1 MKGVQSHMDII
12 RYVNN
17 GKTLRFNCV
26 EGSDKFEH
34 APIIE
39 GEIISLPNSCENL
52 QCNQYLRN
60 YPGYLDEDVRQ
71 QIESDRG
78 MLETKNQQGMT
89 FQQSQQYMQNS
100 QYVETPVQSWQ
111 SQQDS
116 VPTVPIEERRS
127 VGLLLKDAYELNKY
141 EEKSQIDAKIRIAEY
156 SGKKAVDQSFK
167 EDGRTNEAQNR
178 IAVSSNALEN
188 NQENE
193 SRTITNDEIK
203 NIALEFIHCYALVTV
218 RVQGQI
224 NRVYTMRSSKYNRH
238 IYVDKN
244 YIREKYIEFVE
255 NNLPENV
262 ECPKPMT
269 LEKEFQR
276 MFYYI
281 DKLEYSGLKVLKNY
295 QVMFLNGYWDIKTNY
310 VYPVEIEE
318 RNLYFNTY
326 SIEINLP
333 SELFPPKAF
342 SLFLCDMLDTKT
354 CAVDIAYEMIGAM
367 LTPLPLKTIFV
378 FQGKSK
384 GGKSR
389 LARIIQGLFMPDA
402 VYPIDSLSQIADER
416 IMKPSEMPINLIYL
430 DELGR
435 NKLTAEQIK
444 QLKIFSSGSDRL
456 GVNPKILISTN
467 YGIYTSDGIIEP
479 ALKNRLAVLSFPKI
493 MENVDRR
500 VANFEKNHL
509 EAERDTIIYWSLYNF
524 HLALKKNHD
533 RDYPFSYKFSINSCI
548 EDNSVVNSELTPN
561 ELQSIDQAINNPSQP
576 NTSNESKSKNSPTFF
591 NAPQKISD
599 KNEKLLELL
608 RENFERT
615 DKEEEYL
622 MADTVLQIIEELMP
636 GTNGKVQNVGKT
648 VKAVFGDDCSWSRR
662 KDNKTWYKIKRKL

>member
-1 MKGVQSHMDII
+1 MDVIQ
-12 RYVNN
+12 YVFN
-17 GKTLRFNCV
+17 GKTVKYNCV

-34 APIIE
+34 VPIIE
-39 GEIISLPNSCENL
+39 EKIISLPNSCEDF
-52 QCNQYLRN
+52 LR
-60 YPGYLDEDVRQ
+60 
-71 QIESDRG
+71 QINESDRG
-78 MLETKNQQGMT
+78 MSGTKNQQCMT

-100 QYVETPVQSWQ
+100 QYVKTPVQNWQ

-116 VPTVPIEERRS
+116 IPTVPIEERRS

-178 IAVSSNALEN
+178 IEVSSNVLEN
-188 NQENE
+188 NQENK
-193 SRTITNDEIK
+193 SRTITNDEFK
-203 NIALEFIHCYALVTV
+203 NIAQEFIRYYALVTV

-224 NRVYTMRSSKYNRH
+224 NRVYTMRSSEYNRH

-262 ECPKPMT
+262 EFPKLMT
-269 LEKEFQR
+269 LEKESQR

-281 DKLEYSGLKVLKNY
+281 DKLEDSGLKVLKNY
-295 QVMFLNGYWDIKTNY
+295 QVMFLNGYWDIKTGKIY
-310 VYPVEIEE
+310 HVEIEE

-326 SIEINLP
+326 SIEIDLP
-333 SELFPPKAF
+333 STLFSPKAF
-342 SLFLCDMLDTKT
+342 SLLLCDMLGTKT

-389 LARIIQGLFMPDA
+389 LARIIQSLFMPDA
-402 VYPIDSLSQIADER
+402 IYPIDSLSQIADER

-435 NKLTAEQIK
+435 NKPTAEQIK

-561 ELQSIDQAINNPSQP
+561 ELQSIDQAINNPSQL

-622 MADTVLQIIEELMP
+622 MADTVLQIIEKLMP
-636 GTNGKVQNVGKT
+636 GTNGRVQDVGKP

-662 KDNKTWYKIKRKL
+662 KDNKTWYKIKLKL

>member
-1 MKGVQSHMDII
+1 MRSHMDVIQ
-12 RYVNN
+12 YVFN
-17 GKTLRFNCV
+17 GKTVKYNCV

-34 APIIE
+34 VPIVE
-39 GEIISLPNSCENL
+39 EEIISLPNSCEDL
-52 QCNQYLRN
+52 QYTQSLRN

-71 QIESDRG
+71 QIEYDMRR
-78 MLETKNQQGMT
+78 LETKNQQGMT

-116 VPTVPIEERRS
+116 FSIVPIEERKN

-238 IYVDKN
+238 IYVDKS

-262 ECPKPMT
+262 ECPKLMT

-276 MFYYI
+276 MFHYI
-281 DKLEYSGLKVLKNY
+281 DKLEDSGLKVLKNY

-333 SELFPPKAF
+333 SETFPPKAF

-435 NKLTAEQIK
+435 NKPTAEQIK

-479 ALKNRLAVLSFPKI
+479 ALKNRLAVLSFPKV
-493 MENVDRR
+493 MNNFDNR
-500 VANFEKNHL
+500 VANFEKNYL
-509 EAERDTIIYWSLYNF
+509 ESEREAIIYWSLYNF

-533 RDYPFSYKFSINSCI
+533 RDYPFSERFPINSCI
-548 EDNSVVNSELTPN
+548 EDDSVANSELTPN
-561 ELQSIDQAINNPSQP
+561 ELQSIDQAINNPSQL

-636 GTNGKVQNVGKT
+636 GTNGRVQDVGKP

>member
-1 MKGVQSHMDII
+1 MDII

-34 APIIE
+34 VPIIE
-39 GEIISLPNSCENL
+39 EEIISLPNSCEDF
-52 QCNQYLRN
+52 LR
-60 YPGYLDEDVRQ
+60 
-71 QIESDRG
+71 QINESDRG
-78 MLETKNQQGMT
+78 MSGIKNQQCMT

-100 QYVETPVQSWQ
+100 QYVKTPVQNWQ

-116 VPTVPIEERRS
+116 ISTVPIEERRS

-141 EEKSQIDAKIRIAEY
+141 EEKSQIDANRRIAEY
-156 SGKKAVDQSFK
+156 SGKKAVDQSFN
-167 EDGRTNEAQNR
+167 EDGRSNEAQNR
-178 IAVSSNALEN
+178 IEVSSNALEN

-193 SRTITNDEIK
+193 IRTITNDDFR
-203 NIALEFIHCYALVTV
+203 NIAQKFIRYYALVTV

-224 NRVYTMRSSKYNRH
+224 NRAYTMRSSRYNRH

-244 YIREKYIEFVE
+244 YIYEKYIEFVE
-255 NNLPENV
+255 NNLPKNV
-262 ECPKPMT
+262 EFPKSAT

-276 MFYYI
+276 MVHYI
-281 DKLEYSGLKVLKNY
+281 DKLEDSGLNILEDH
-295 QVMFLNGYWDIKTNY
+295 QVMFLNGYWDIKTGK
-310 VYPVEIEE
+310 VYPLEIEE

-333 SELFPPKAF
+333 SKLFPPKAF
-342 SLFLCDMLDTKT
+342 SLLLCEMLDTKT

-416 IMKPSEMPINLIYL
+416 IMKPFEMPINLIYL

-435 NKLTAEQIK
+435 NKPTAEQIK

-479 ALKNRLAVLSFPKI
+479 ALKNRLAVLSFPKV
-493 MENVDRR
+493 MNNFDNR
-500 VANFEKNHL
+500 VANFEKNYL
-509 EAERDTIIYWSLYNF
+509 ESEREAIIYWSLYNF

-533 RDYPFSYKFSINSCI
+533 RDYPFSERFPINSCI
-548 EDNSVVNSELTPN
+548 EDDSVANSELTPN
-561 ELQSIDQAINNPSQP
+561 ELQSIGRAIGNPSQL
-576 NTSNESKSKNSPTFF
+576 NTKSKFDQVVEIMFVLVEEINPNMSAEIVM
-591 NAPQKISD
+591 NKI
-599 KNEKLLELL
+599 NEVIRGEVENTASLGKRL
-608 RENFERT
+608 REYFSEKG
-615 DKEEEYL
+615 KEFKNKRIKGATCYNL
-622 MADTVLQIIEELMP
+622 DFRDNTQSVS
-636 GTNGKVQNVGKT
+636 QN
-648 VKAVFGDDCSWSRR
+648 
-662 KDNKTWYKIKRKL
+662 